1 MRGSFRA
8 FVAVVLLIA
17 FPFLVIAIG
26 VGGILLATTASGR
39 AAAYLFV
46 ISIGVLITFG
56 IALVS
61 ALRTRMDPPA
71 GPRLSRQEQPALWA
85 CVDELSAQVQTRA
98 PDEIILIPD
107 VNAAVC
113 EDSRMLGL
121 RAGKRYMMIGLPLL
135 AGMSVDELRAV
146 LAHELGHYSG
156 GHTRLLAIT
165 YRGTETL
172 QRTVARLDGGPARFL
187 LNNYA
192 KLYMLVASSA
202 NRQQELEADQA
213 MVRTSGQAVAIAAL
227 RKLPTLSHTW
237 DAYSSRYLPLAGM
250 AERTPDLLLGYRA
263 FLLHPNQKEWVE
275 QAEEQL
281 LDTESSSLFDSH
293 PPIRQRIA
301 VIASQA
307 DRPAP
312 GDIRPAW
319 SLLHDPQRSVP
330 AVEGSLLKE
339 GLGPRAQWAE
349 IVRLAGVRSA
359 ERGASMLAK
368 AAADSQVAPRGMLGD
383 ILQALGRGQVEQLVK
398 PVLKPTIPFEE
409 LPRAS
414 RSVATELLADVV
426 VAALAAE
433 GRIRHELNWGGGWV
447 VRLLDDGSELDAEQ
461 LVAPAAHDPA
471 KVRELWDAL
480 VQLRVPLG
488 YVRWPSQEDPQITGE
503 PQLTAVFG
511 TQVTV
516 GRNTWHDLLVYDTGL
531 LLFRLPFGTV
541 FKEQSGD
548 RIGMGAGIRRKRLTP
563 LVEASATEN
572 RKLPNARWIGAEQI
586 AGGSNKSFL
595 SGGGRVV
602 LNLSDGSK
610 LELRGTT
617 DEAYEGLVGFVLQVL
632 QARGGAVPAEQ
643 GAAPVG

>member
-17 FPFLVIAIG
+17 FPFLVIGIG

-46 ISIGVLITFG
+46 LGIGVLITFG

-61 ALRTRMDPPA
+61 ALRTRVEPPS
-71 GPRLSRQEQPALWA
+71 GPRLSRQEQPTLWA
-85 CVDELSAQVQTRA
+85 CVDELAEQVQTRA

-107 VNAAVC
+107 VNAAVS

-135 AGMSVDELRAV
+135 AGMSVDELRSV

-172 QRTVARLDGGPARFL
+172 QRTVERLDGGPARFL

-250 AERTPDLLLGYRA
+250 ARRTPDLLLGYRA

-275 QAEEQL
+275 RAEEQL
-281 LDTESSSLFDSH
+281 LDAESSSLFDSH

-301 VIASQA
+301 VIANQA

-312 GDIRPAW
+312 GDTRPAW
-319 SLLHDPQRSVP
+319 SLLNDPQNSVP
-330 AVEGSLLKE
+330 AVEGSMLKE

-349 IVRLAGVRSA
+349 IVRLAGATSA
-359 ERGASMLAK
+359 ERGAGMLAK
-368 AAADSQVAPRGMLGD
+368 AALDSQVAPRGILGD
-383 ILQALGRGQVEQLVK
+383 ILHAIGRGEVEQLVK
-398 PVLKPTIPFEE
+398 PLLKPNIPFEE
-409 LPRAS
+409 LAGAC
-414 RSVATELLADVV
+414 RSVATELLGDVV
-426 VAALAAE
+426 VAALVAQ
-433 GRIRHELNWGGGWV
+433 GRVRHELNWGGGWV
-447 VRLLDDGSELDAEQ
+447 VRLLDDGSEFDAEE
-461 LVAPAAHDPA
+461 LVAPAVNDPA
-471 KVRELWDAL
+471 KVGELWDQL
-480 VQLRVPLG
+480 VRMNVPLG
-488 YVRWPSQEDPQITGE
+488 FVRWPSEQDPQIGGE
-503 PQLTAVFG
+503 PQLTHAFG

-531 LLFRLPFGTV
+531 LLFKLRFRTV
-541 FKEQSGD
+541 LKEQSAD
-548 RIGMGAGIRRKRLTP
+548 RVGAGHGIRRKRLTP
-563 LVEASATEN
+563 LVEASAAAN
-572 RKLPNARWIGAEQI
+572 RQLPNARWIGAEDI
-586 AGGSNKSFL
+586 VGGTNKSFL
-595 SGGGRVV
+595 TGGGKIG
-602 LNLSDGSK
+602 LDLADGSR
-610 LELRGTT
+610 LELRSAS
-617 DEAYEGLVGFVLQVL
+617 DEAYEALVGFVLEVL
-632 QARGGAVPAEQ
+632 QSRGVPAQE